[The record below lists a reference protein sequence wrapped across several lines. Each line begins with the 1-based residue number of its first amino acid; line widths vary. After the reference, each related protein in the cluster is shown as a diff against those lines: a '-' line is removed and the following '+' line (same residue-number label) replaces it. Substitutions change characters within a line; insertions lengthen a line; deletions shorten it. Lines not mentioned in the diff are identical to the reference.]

1 MSTPYETETW
11 RQPTVQDGDTVVFSE
26 HGRSV
31 NHVDF
36 KSHWLM
42 LVKAHYGGYWL
53 CVKHGGGEER
63 ISIGYHH
70 TATGLL
76 ALSALEADARY
87 LVLYTLYTTH
97 SDATRQAREAT
108 AHRYQLAFL
117 EGRLKRKQRNHR
129 VRVEMLP
136 PVTAPLPSGSSY

>member
-87 LVLYTLYTTH
+87 LVLIPSIQPIPTP
-97 SDATRQAREAT
+97 RARRA
-108 AHRYQLAFL
+108 RP
-117 EGRLKRKQRNHR
+117 RPI
-129 VRVEMLP
+129 VI
-136 PVTAPLPSGSSY
+136 SSRS